1 MRDPKTILITGAS
14 SGIGEALAVAYAKH
28 DVFLAL
34 CGRDAARLEEIR
46 TRCRNKGAMLDARV
60 IDVTDAGA
68 ISDWIAE
75 IEAKRPIDLVV
86 ANAGVS
92 AGTGGGHEHAAQARN
107 VLAINVDGVMNTVLP
122 AIEAML
128 ARDPAR
134 PDGTPTTKRGQIAI
148 MSSLA
153 AFRGFPGAPSYCASK
168 AAVRIYGEAMRGEL
182 HHRGIEVNVICP
194 GYIRSRMTARNKF
207 PMPMLMDADRAAR
220 KIKRALRRNKGRIA
234 FPLPMYWLA
243 RLIAGLPIALTDP
256 LLRQLPKKAAASKNR

>member
-34 CGRDAARLEEIR
+34 CGRDAERLGEIR
-46 TRCRNKGAMLDARV
+46 QRCSNKGAVLDAQV
-60 IDVTDAGA
+60 IDVTDATA
-68 ISDWIAE
+68 MAAWINE
-75 IEAKRPIDLVV
+75 IEAERPIDLVI

-92 AGTGGGHEHAAQARN
+92 AGTGGGREHAAQARN
-107 VLAINVDGVMNTVLP
+107 VLAINIDGVMNTVLP
-122 AIEAML
+122 AFEAML
-128 ARDPAR
+128 ARDPTR
-134 PDGTPTTKRGQIAI
+134 PGGKPTTKRGQVAI
-148 MSSLA
+148 MSSLVS
-153 AFRGFPGAPSYCASK
+153 FRGFPGAPSYCASK

-182 HHRGIEVNVICP
+182 HHSGIEVNVICP

-234 FPLPMYWLA
+234 FPLTMYWLA
-243 RLIAGLPIALTDP
+243 RLIAGLPIGLTDP
-256 LLRQLPKKAAASKNR
+256 LLRMLPKKDAAAKD

>member
-14 SGIGEALAVAYAKH
+14 SGIGAALAVEYAKH

-34 CGRDAARLEEIR
+34 SGRDAERLEEVR
-46 TRCRNKGAMLDARV
+46 VRCRNKGAMLDARV
-60 IDVTDAGA
+60 IDVADAA
-68 ISDWIAE
+68 AMAAWIAE
-75 IEAKRPIDLVV
+75 IEARRPLELVV

-92 AGTGGGHEHAAQARN
+92 AGTGGGRERPEQARN
-107 VLAINVDGVMNTVLP
+107 VVAINVDGVMNTVLP

-128 ARDPAR
+128 ARAR
-134 PDGTPTTKRGQIAI
+134 TDGKPTAKRGQIAI

-153 AFRGFPGAPSYCASK
+153 SFRGFPGAPTYCASK
-168 AAVRIYGEAMRGEL
+168 AAVRTYGEAMRGEL

-220 KIKRALRRNKGRIA
+220 KIKRALRRNRGRIA
-234 FPLPMYWLA
+234 FPWPMYVLV
-243 RLIAGLPIALTDP
+243 RLIAGLPVALTDP
-256 LLRQLPKKAAASKNR
+256 MLRVLPKKEAAAGK